1 MERGRSAPGPTAG
14 SRGPGGSPAA
24 WGSGRSCRAVLPA
37 ACPAGPG
44 RGGQQGLEIVIAVC
58 RCFQVR
64 REPLGKR
71 VRAAIVLADGPGGD
85 PAGRLL

>member
-1 MERGRSAPGPTAG
+1 MADLLRAPPPGHVVLEELPQPGALDDLAG
-14 SRGPGGSPAA
+14 LHCPRPA
-24 WGSGRSCRAVLPA
+24 PH
-37 ACPAGPG
+37 PAGPG
-44 RGGQQGLEIVIAVC
+44 RGGQHGLGIVMAVC
-58 RCFQVR
+58 QSFEVR